1 MEGLAASLVLI
12 AGLLLVGGILTAVAA
27 AAVMF
32 VYRREDFPARE
43 APAAALARRPRTLSP
58 R

>member
-1 MEGLAASLVLI
+1 MDGLAASLVLI
-12 AGLLLVGGILTAVAA
+12 AGLLLLGGILTAGAA

-32 VYRREDFPARE
+32 IYRREDFPGRE
-43 APAAALARRPRTLSP
+43 VTRARRSRAVSA

>member
-1 MEGLAASLVLI
+1 MYGLAASLVLI
-12 AGLLLVGGILTAVAA
+12 AGLILLGGILTALAA

-32 VYRREDFPARE
+32 VYRREDFPVRE
-43 APAAALARRPRTLSP
+43 APPPTPARRSRAVSA